1 VRFAKSCSGST
12 TTTFSFEDDDDVD
25 LMSKDDS
32 YSFVSAKE
40 ETLNNLM
47 ELPDPTGNRIL
58 DISSLVDT
66 IQSKCCCQHCC
77 NNDLES
83 FLLFCEEKRKQV
95 NHEAAKRRNSL
106 LKLKHIQQNK
116 SVGS

>member
-58 DISSLVDT
+58 ISSLVDT

>member
-1 VRFAKSCSGST
+1 VKFVKSCSGST

-58 DISSLVDT
+58 DISSLVHS

-83 FLLFCEEKRKQV
+83 FLIIL
-95 NHEAAKRRNSL
+95 
-106 LKLKHIQQNK
+106 
-116 SVGS
+116 